1 MMEPII
7 TLRSDNVDGCD
18 WEECLGT
25 AFLLATEI
33 NEGLRD
39 EVELRKL
46 IQDWGQ
52 GEAAVTVLYQPRIVR
67 EKRGE
72 GWLTVWYQ
80 PMWM

>member
-1 MMEPII
+1 MTLQPIGGS
-7 TLRSDNVDGCD
+7 R
-18 WEECLGT
+18 
-25 AFLLATEI
+25 
-33 NEGLRD
+33 
-39 EVELRKL
+39 
-46 IQDWGQ
+46 WGQ

>member
-1 MMEPII
+1 MEPII

-46 IQDWGQ
+46 IQDWWY
-52 GEAAVTVLYQPRIVR
+52 ETLDNP
-67 EKRGE
+67 
-72 GWLTVWYQ
+72 LTWRVE
-80 PMWM
+80 